1 MQHTFFVPVQ
11 AGQAGA
17 LALRTGRLPSGERVG
32 LAFTSETALAQTL
45 GPAQQWIHLAAS
57 ALTDMLAPLGV
68 DHIRIDPQRAA
79 GSRPEGPPR
88 PARPDQTLSAA
99 ASRPSLDGQRAG
111 PPLVRRVA

>member
-1 MQHTFFVPVQ
+1 MRTFFVPVQ
-11 AGQAGA
+11 GGQAGA

-88 PARPDQTLSAA
+88 PARPDQMLSAA

-111 PPLVRRVA
+111 RRLVRRVA

>member
-1 MQHTFFVPVQ
+1 MHTFFVPVQ

-17 LALRTGRLPSGERVG
+17 LVLRTGRLPSGERVG

-45 GPAQQWIHLAAS
+45 GPSQQWIQLAAS

-99 ASRPSLDGQRAG
+99 ASRPSLDGQHAG
-111 PPLVRRVA
+111 RPLVRGVA